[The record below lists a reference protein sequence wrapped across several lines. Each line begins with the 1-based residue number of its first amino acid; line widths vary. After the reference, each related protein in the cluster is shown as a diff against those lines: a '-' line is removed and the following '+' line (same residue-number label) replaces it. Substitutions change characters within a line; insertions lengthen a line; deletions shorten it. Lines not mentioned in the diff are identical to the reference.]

1 MISATWVQV
10 GKYFLRI
17 TCNEMALPVIT
28 LNPVSENSLTP
39 LFTAPHILRVAFH
52 EKKLRVMIYL
62 KH

>member
-52 EKKLRVMIYL
+52 EK
-62 KH
+62 